1 MPFELAHTQSI
12 LLLVQTDAEWPKP
25 ETFQRFHDFAISTF
39 EELNIRPTYV
49 GIKAEARR
57 RAPEKYVKYNGRTHR
72 RFQKEGFDG
81 VNLFSLVAT
90 PPGSDAPFWDTFASI
105 GLLYTKASRY
115 LFFDFYIDERFLPFA
130 SAEYE
135 RLYSQMLDYAA
146 WQYGHGYSA
155 PSKVHPWMFLHGF
168 SLHGVTT
175 DAQREAIQRWRNLER
190 EERLRKLRDL
200 YSYNFLSRSH
210 LEQEVEEGQTL
221 EDFIKK
227 QRGTEFVQL
236 TDYGLYL
243 WKVLDAS
250 LQEELR
256 AYLYKRGILISAV
269 GPPGGK

>member
-1 MPFELAHTQSI
+1 MPVELAHTQSV
-12 LLLVQTDAEWPKP
+12 LLLEQVNALWPKP
-25 ETFQRFHDFAISTF
+25 ETFQRFHDLAISTF

-49 GIKAEARR
+49 SISAEGR

-72 RFQKEGFDG
+72 RFQREGFDG
-81 VNLFSLVAT
+81 VNAFGLAAT
-90 PPGSDAPFWDTFASI
+90 PPESDAPFWDTFARMS
-105 GLLYTKASRY
+105 LLYTRSSRY
-115 LFFDFYIDERFLPFA
+115 LFFHFYIDERFLPFA

-135 RLYSQMLDYAA
+135 RLYSQMLDYAT

-168 SLHGVTT
+168 FLHGVTT
-175 DAQREAIQRWRNLER
+175 QAESKALDQWQEATPENKLHKLRNL
-190 EERLRKLRDL
+190 
-200 YSYNFLSRSH
+200 YAYNFLSRSH

-221 EDFIKK
+221 EEFIKK

>member
-1 MPFELAHTQSI
+1 MPVELAHTQSV
-12 LLLVQTDAEWPKP
+12 LLLEQVDALWPKA

-39 EELNIRPTYV
+39 EELKIRPTYV
-49 GIKAEARR
+49 SISAEGKG
-57 RAPEKYVKYNGRTHR
+57 APQKQVKYDGRTHR
-72 RFQKEGFDG
+72 RFQKQGFRG
-81 VNLFSLVAT
+81 VKGFGLSAT
-90 PPGSDAPFWDTFASI
+90 PPESDAPFWDTFARI
-105 GLLYTKASRY
+105 ALLYTGTSAY
-115 LFFDFYIDERFLPFA
+115 LIFYFYIDERFLPFA

-135 RLYSQMLDYAA
+135 RLYSQMLDYAT